1 MYNPL
6 PSTRR
11 NACTRFRTRPPK
23 IYEKILSFFEIS
35 FRSFSRRKFRRLF
48 FLSGSDIYIINFGRE
63 MIFESRYTIP
73 LPREITTRFLKLDPF
88 PLSILSRFD
97 RAKHFLFVCKKKRK
111 LFFFS
116 QLENR
121 YTNPLRY
128 LWYFQSD
135 TQDWQRR
142 EKVLLSL
149 ALFAFSQF
157 LLSNSSHFIFSHFF
171 PAIERRYVRI
181 VFADDNN
188 GQTWLAWHDI
198 CSRGGFLFI
207 CAQLIRTNPRPTVWF
222 TGLAVSEHC
231 SKRVE
236 AFRFAMRVGTSSR
249 YALFD

>member
-48 FLSGSDIYIINFGRE
+48 FLSGSDVYIINSGRE

-73 LPREITTRFLKLDPF
+73 FPREITTRFLKLDPF
-88 PLSILSRFD
+88 PLPILSRFD
-97 RAKHFLFVCKKKRK
+97 RAKHFLFVCKKKK
-111 LFFFS
+111 EIFLFFATGKS
-116 QLENR
+116 LHVWLILSDISDISER
-121 YTNPLRY
+121 YTRLAK
-128 LWYFQSD
+128 
-135 TQDWQRR
+135 
-142 EKVLLSL
+142 EKKSSFVTRAFRFLSIPP
-149 ALFAFSQF
+149 FE
-157 LLSNSSHFIFSHFF
+157 FSHFF

-249 YALFD
+249 YVLFD

>member
-48 FLSGSDIYIINFGRE
+48 FLSGSDVYIINSGRE
-63 MIFESRYTIP
+63 MIFESRSLSRGK
-73 LPREITTRFLKLDPF
+73 LPRDSLNSIPFHCRSFRDSTARNIFYLFARRKGNFSFFRNWKIVTLILFDISDISERYTRLAKERKSSFVTRAFRFLSIPPF
-88 PLSILSRFD
+88 
-97 RAKHFLFVCKKKRK
+97 
-111 LFFFS
+111 
-116 QLENR
+116 E
-121 YTNPLRY
+121 
-128 LWYFQSD
+128 
-135 TQDWQRR
+135 
-142 EKVLLSL
+142 LLS
-149 ALFAFSQF
+149 
-157 LLSNSSHFIFSHFF
+157 IFSHFF

>member
-48 FLSGSDIYIINFGRE
+48 FLSGSDVYIINSGRE

-73 LPREITTRFLKLDPF
+73 FPREITTRFLKLDPF
-88 PLSILSRFD
+88 PLPILSRFD

-128 LWYFQSD
+128 LWYF
-135 TQDWQRR
+135 RAIHKIGKG
-142 EKVLLSL
+142 EKKFFCHSRFSLSL
-149 ALFAFSQF
+149 
-157 LLSNSSHFIFSHFF
+157 NSSFRTPLDILSLF
-171 PAIERRYVRI
+171 PRDRTE
-181 VFADDNN
+181 
-188 GQTWLAWHDI
+188 
-198 CSRGGFLFI
+198 
-207 CAQLIRTNPRPTVWF
+207 IR
-222 TGLAVSEHC
+222 
-231 SKRVE
+231 
-236 AFRFAMRVGTSSR
+236 
-249 YALFD
+249 

>member
-1 MYNPL
+1 MGADITVTAGSLVASFRIPRPFPSSLSLSLDTSSSLDSCITVHSFVYNPL

-48 FLSGSDIYIINFGRE
+48 FLSGFDVYIINSGRE

-73 LPREITTRFLKLDPF
+73 FPREITTRFLKLDPF
-88 PLSILSRFD
+88 PLPILSRFD

-128 LWYFQSD
+128 L
-135 TQDWQRR
+135 
-142 EKVLLSL
+142 
-149 ALFAFSQF
+149 
-157 LLSNSSHFIFSHFF
+157 
-171 PAIERRYVRI
+171 
-181 VFADDNN
+181 
-188 GQTWLAWHDI
+188 
-198 CSRGGFLFI
+198 
-207 CAQLIRTNPRPTVWF
+207 
-222 TGLAVSEHC
+222 
-231 SKRVE
+231 
-236 AFRFAMRVGTSSR
+236 
-249 YALFD
+249 